1 MRWARSPALSST
13 SKRFGESSGMDAA
26 IFCAPE
32 TGGHKLYPRA
42 TGESLLP
49 GNSLLPPS
57 RAYVT
62 ENHTRLTRH
71 SDRDLPGAVTRANI
85 RTFDE

>member
-1 MRWARSPALSST
+1 
-13 SKRFGESSGMDAA
+13 MDAA

-57 RAYVT
+57 RACVT
-62 ENHTRLTRH
+62 ENRTRLTRH
-71 SDRDLPGAVTRANI
+71 IGTVIVISRRSDQSEHPNI
-85 RTFDE
+85 